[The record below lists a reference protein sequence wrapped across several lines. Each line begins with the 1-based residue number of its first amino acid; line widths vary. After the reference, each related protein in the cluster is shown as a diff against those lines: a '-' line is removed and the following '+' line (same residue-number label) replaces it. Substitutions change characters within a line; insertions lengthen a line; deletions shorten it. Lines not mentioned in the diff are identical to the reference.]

1 VKLLKD
7 VFVTVVSVAIFIC
20 LVENG
25 LRLAGVNYD
34 ASFYRLERE
43 FGYALRP
50 GAEGWNVKEHE
61 NYVRI
66 SSQGLRDR
74 EHTLQR
80 PANVIRIAL
89 VGDSFAEAREVDQDA
104 TYWSVMERELNR
116 ILPVGSPRIEVMNF
130 GVDGYG
136 LAQEYMVIKRRI
148 WQYDPQIIIVSGT
161 LHSFVLRSSRKF
173 GTKSAEGPVPY
184 YIFRNGGLELDDISV
199 NEQSAF
205 VSPSHRSDVIA
216 NLTNESRVLS
226 LVNAV
231 RRKLSTEADELERR
245 IDRPASAVTEVSRN
259 YENAVLRGP
268 ADPDTSEAWAIGEE
282 LIRHSHAEAVRHHA
296 EFWLVLLDM
305 APQVDP
311 DAGKRTAMM
320 RDLGIDDLFLAD
332 KSFADFATQ
341 EEIMHAMLAPKMLAF
356 AEENRVV
363 LHGFKNGPRNKG
375 HWNEMGHQVA
385 GRLIA
390 QELFDCSA
398 VIRRNQAP
406 SAVAQQ
412 QTCNAGARR

>member
-7 VFVTVVSVAIFIC
+7 VFVTIVLVAIFIC

-43 FGYALRP
+43 FGYVLRP

-80 PANVIRIAL
+80 PANVIRIAV

-116 ILPVGSPRIEVMNF
+116 SLPVGSPRIEVINF

-148 WQYDPQIIIVSGT
+148 WQYDPQIIILSGT
-161 LHSFVLRSSRKF
+161 LHSFVLRGSRKF
-173 GTKSAEGPVPY
+173 GTNSAEGPVPFY
-184 YIFRNGGLELDDISV
+184 VRRNGELELDDISV
-199 NEQSAF
+199 NEQAAF

-216 NLTNESRVLS
+216 DLTNESRILS
-226 LVNAV
+226 LVNAL
-231 RRKLSTEADELERR
+231 RRKLSTEANELERR
-245 IDRPASAVTEVSRN
+245 IDGPASAVAGVSRN
-259 YENAVLRGP
+259 YENGVLRGP
-268 ADPDTSEAWAIGEE
+268 VDPDYSEAWAVAEE
-282 LIRHSHAEAVRHHA
+282 LIRHSQAEASRHHA
-296 EFWLVLLDM
+296 EFWLFLLDM

-311 DAGKRTAMM
+311 DAGKRMAMM

-332 KSFADFATQ
+332 KSLADFATQ
-341 EEIMHAMLAPKMLAF
+341 EDIMHATLAQKMLAF
-356 AEENRVV
+356 AEENHVV
-363 LHGFKNGPRNKG
+363 LHGFKNRRNKG
-375 HWNEMGHQVA
+375 HWNEMGHRVA

-398 VIRRNQAP
+398 VIRRYHAP
-406 SAVAQQ
+406 SAVPQQ
-412 QTCNAGARR
+412 QTCNAGARQ